1 MTLGRNLL
9 LLDMVLKA
17 TAMDVVLFMNFGM
30 NFLRVR
36 EVLVWSR
43 VINGEFLID
52 VFVVVL
58 DAGSKVKKLAVF
70 KVGLEDGKLAV
81 KVVNSKVVFNG
92 KVVVVVVAVV
102 REVVVAVVVVVR
114 GFSPHLY
121 RGQV

>member
-17 TAMDVVLFMNFGM
+17 TAMDVALFMNFGM